1 MKSSFQIGD
10 IISYL
15 EMCSEEKVNLQK
27 GMNYSLGGNYSVILM
42 SLRENA
48 PYADRIEDGGKVLIY
63 EGHDWPHYKHK
74 GPTFDPKSVDQ
85 PMNNDNGTPFENG
98 KFYNAAIMHRD
109 FDEPAHVVRV
119 YEKIRAGIWSYN
131 GFFDLVDAQQ
141 EDDDKRKV
149 FKFRLVL
156 RDQQNYASDKPID
169 LDHNRLIPS
178 TVKLDV
184 WRRDEGKCVQCGST
198 DNLHYDHILP
208 FSKGGTSITV
218 ENIQILCAR
227 HNLQKSD
234 KII

>member
-1 MKSSFQIGD
+1 MKA
-10 IISYL
+10 IIL
-15 EMCSEEKVNLQK
+15 EKPEQF
-27 GMNYSLGGNYSVILM
+27 I
-42 SLRENA
+42 
-48 PYADRIEDGGKVLIY
+48 
-63 EGHDWPHYKHK
+63 
-74 GPTFDPKSVDQ
+74 
-85 PMNNDNGTPFENG
+85 
-98 KFYNAAIMHRD
+98 AAD

-208 FSKGGTSITV
+208 FSKGGTSITA
-218 ENIQILCAR
+218 EYIQILSAS